1 MSSEHGEM
9 PAALVGILS
18 RGNRPRS
25 SEHGEMPAALDP
37 LCAEV
42 RHGARRNAR
51 CSPASPARCRLHRAC
66 PLRPAAATA
75 LFVPFRCRV
84 ARS

>member
-51 CSPASPARCRLHRAC
+51 CSPASPTRDADSIVRVRSGRQRPLHSLSLSA
-66 PLRPAAATA
+66 
-75 LFVPFRCRV
+75 VV
-84 ARS
+84 

>member
-9 PAALVGILS
+9 PAAPVGTLS

-42 RHGARRNAR
+42 RHGATREM
-51 CSPASPARCRLHRAC
+51 PAAHLL
-66 PLRPAAATA
+66 LRPDGDSI
-75 LFVPFRCRV
+75 VRV
-84 ARS
+84 RSGRQRPLHSLSLSAVV